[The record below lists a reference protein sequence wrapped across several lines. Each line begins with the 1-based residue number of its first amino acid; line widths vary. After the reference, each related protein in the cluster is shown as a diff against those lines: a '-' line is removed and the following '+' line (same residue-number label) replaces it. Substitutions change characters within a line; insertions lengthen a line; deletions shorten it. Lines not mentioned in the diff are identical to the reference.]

1 MNNSYARIGD
11 DELLLFHYRDGLDAQ
26 RLAEIEQ
33 ALAANVALSQ
43 RYATLQATLAAAE
56 LDRPPAPFE
65 GFTERVME
73 RMQHER
79 ERNAPQRA
87 AHIPLPRH
95 GSARWTQR
103 RRSWHAAAGGA
114 LAASLLLG
122 VGFFAGRESAPPV
135 EPQVVA
141 ADRVYADAL
150 GRYLGATRR
159 VLTSASFDGDSTTLA
174 EGNALLARALL
185 DNHRLYL
192 AAARHNGDRRLVAVL
207 QEIEPVL
214 IELANPMH
222 DGSIEQR
229 KGLGEFV
236 KREDLIFQVRAAEAG
251 LAARGSIET

>member
-1 MNNSYARIGD
+1 MNIPYARIGD

-33 ALAANVALSQ
+33 ALAADVALSR

-56 LDRPPAPFE
+56 LDQPPAPFE

-73 RMQHER
+73 RLQHER
-79 ERNAPQRA
+79 ERNAAQRVGQ
-87 AHIPLPRH
+87 IPLPSRR
-95 GSARWTQR
+95 STRRTRR
-103 RRSWHAAAGGA
+103 RRSWHAAAGAA

-122 VGFFAGRESAPPV
+122 LGFFAGRQSAPPV
-135 EPQVVA
+135 EPVVVQA
-141 ADRVYADAL
+141 ERVYADAL
-150 GRYLGATRR
+150 GRHLGATRR
-159 VLTSASFDGDSTTLA
+159 VLTSASFDGDSATLA
-174 EGNALLARALL
+174 EANAALARALL

-214 IELANPMH
+214 IELANPARE
-222 DGSIEQR
+222 GGIEQR

-236 KREDLIFQVRAAEAG
+236 EREDLIFQVRAAEAG
-251 LAARGSIET
+251 LAARDSIEI

>member
-1 MNNSYARIGD
+1 MNIPYARIGD
-11 DELLLFHYRDGLDAQ
+11 DELLLYHYRDGLDPQ

-33 ALAANVALSQ
+33 ALAADVALSR

-65 GFTERVME
+65 GLTERVME
-73 RMQHER
+73 RVQRER
-79 ERNAPQRA
+79 ERSAVQPAGRLS
-87 AHIPLPRH
+87 LPAQ
-95 GSARWTQR
+95 GGARWGRPR
-103 RRSWHAAAGGA
+103 RRWHAAAGGA

-122 VGFFAGRESAPPV
+122 VGFFAGRQSAPPV
-135 EPQVVA
+135 EPVVVQA
-141 ADRVYADAL
+141 ERVYADAL
-150 GRYLGATRR
+150 GRHLGATRR
-159 VLTSASFDGDSTTLA
+159 VLTSASFDGDSATLA
-174 EGNALLARALL
+174 EGNAALARALL

-214 IELANPMH
+214 IELANPAH
-222 DGSIEQR
+222 DGGIEQR